1 MKQKSGMAVHCRLAL
16 SYAFIT
22 ARPRGQRGFTLI
34 ELLVVIVVVTIL
46 ASIAFPT
53 YEELVK
59 RARRSEARA
68 ALNNAAALQEKF
80 YMDNKSY
87 ASSMG
92 GIRMKA
98 TTENGYYVLSVP
110 SSNTF
115 GYTIRATARLAQAK
129 DSTCAT
135 MQVTQLGGKT
145 PVECW

>member
-1 MKQKSGMAVHCRLAL
+1 MS
-16 SYAFIT
+16 
-22 ARPRGQRGFTLI
+22 P
-34 ELLVVIVVVTIL
+34 
-46 ASIAFPT
+46 
-53 YEELVK
+53 
-59 RARRSEARA
+59 EARA

-98 TTENGYYVLSVP
+98 TTENGFYVLSVP
-110 SSNTF
+110 SSTTF

-129 DSTCAT
+129 DATCAT